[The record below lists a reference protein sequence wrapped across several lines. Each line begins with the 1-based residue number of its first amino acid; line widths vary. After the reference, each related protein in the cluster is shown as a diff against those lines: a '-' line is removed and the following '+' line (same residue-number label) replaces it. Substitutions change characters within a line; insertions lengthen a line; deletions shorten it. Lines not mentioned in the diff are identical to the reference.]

1 MELRVL
7 KYFLAIAKEENMS
20 RAAEILHVTQP
31 TLSKQIKDLEEEL
44 GKKLFVRSNYSMH
57 LTAQG
62 QILYKRA
69 KDIVGLADE
78 TVAELKSM
86 TEPTGGNVNIGAA
99 ETDSIKYLARII
111 KQLQEENAGITVNIY
126 SGDSE
131 MVEYKLDRGQLDFGV
146 VVRKSDENKYSFLKL
161 PYTDKFGLITRRDN
175 PLAQKKQITIEDLL
189 QANEPLI
196 ASRQSLKN
204 DFVKWCGDK
213 TEKLNIVATGD
224 IPFNLSLLA
233 KERVG
238 SLLCFDKIINT
249 GKESELVY
257 IPLFPQLETPLY
269 IIWKKTM
276 QLTAPAKKLME
287 RFRFFALGIV
297 APAEQFRNGVEE

>member
-31 TLSKQIKDLEEEL
+31 TLSKQIKDLEDEL

-57 LTAQG
+57 LTAEG

-69 KDIVGLADE
+69 RDIVSLADE
-78 TVAELKSM
+78 TVSELKSM

-111 KQLQEENAGITVNIY
+111 KQLQEESAGITVNIY

-131 MVEYKLDRGQLDFGV
+131 MVESKLDRGQLDFAV
-146 VVRKSDENKYSFLKL
+146 VVREFGINKYSFFKL
-161 PYTDKFGLITRRDN
+161 PYTDKYGLITRRDN

-189 QANEPLI
+189 ENNEPLI
-196 ASRQSLKN
+196 ASRQSIKQ
-204 DFVKWCGDK
+204 DFAKWCGDK

-224 IPFNLSLLA
+224 IPFNLSLLV
-233 KERVG
+233 KEGLG

-249 GKESELVY
+249 DKESELCY
-257 IPLFPQLETPLY
+257 IPLFPKLESPLFLV
-269 IIWKKTM
+269 WKKTM
-276 QLTAPAKKLME
+276 QFTPPAKKLME
-287 RFRFFALGIV
+287 RFRFLV
-297 APAEQFRNGVEE
+297 L

>member
-7 KYFLAIAKEENMS
+7 KYFIAIAKEENMS

-31 TLSKQIKDLEEEL
+31 TLSKQIKELEDEL

-69 KDIVGLADE
+69 KDIVSLADE

-111 KQLQEENAGITVNIY
+111 KQLCQENAGITVNIY

-131 MVEYKLDRGQLDFGV
+131 MVESKLDRGQLDFGV
-146 VVRKSDENKYSFLKL
+146 VVRNFDENKYSFLKL
-161 PYTDKFGLITRRDN
+161 PYTDTFGLITRRDN
-175 PLAQKKQITIEDLL
+175 PLAKKTQIMIEDLL
-189 QANEPLI
+189 QTNEPVLV
-196 ASRQSLKN
+196 SRQSLKS
-204 DFVKWCGDK
+204 DFVRWCGDK
-213 TEKLNIVATGD
+213 SEKLNIVATGD
-224 IPFNLSLLA
+224 IPFNLSLFA
-233 KERVG
+233 KEGVG

-249 GKESELVY
+249 GSESPLVF
-257 IPLFPQLETPLY
+257 IPLFPPLETPLY
-269 IIWKKTM
+269 IVWKKTM

-287 RFRFFALGIV
+287 RFRFLV
-297 APAEQFRNGVEE
+297 L

>member
-7 KYFLAIAKEENMS
+7 KYFIAIAKEENMS

-31 TLSKQIKDLEEEL
+31 TLSKQIKELEDEL

-69 KDIVGLADE
+69 KDIVSLADE
-78 TVAELKSM
+78 TIAELKSM

-111 KQLQEENAGITVNIY
+111 KQLCQENAGITVNIY

-131 MVEYKLDRGQLDFGV
+131 MVESKLDRGQLDFGV
-146 VVRKSDENKYSFLKL
+146 VVRNFDENKYSFLKL
-161 PYTDKFGLITRRDN
+161 PYTDTFGLITRRDN
-175 PLAQKKQITIEDLL
+175 PLAQKTQITIEDLL
-189 QANEPLI
+189 QANEPVLV
-196 ASRQSLKN
+196 SRQSLKS
-204 DFVKWCGDK
+204 DFVRWCGDK
-213 TEKLNIVATGD
+213 SEKLNIVATGD
-224 IPFNLSLLA
+224 IPFNLSLFA
-233 KERVG
+233 KEGVG

-249 GKESELVY
+249 GSESPLVF
-257 IPLFPQLETPLY
+257 IPLFPPLETPLY
-269 IIWKKTM
+269 IVWKKTM

-287 RFRFFALGIV
+287 RFRFLV
-297 APAEQFRNGVEE
+297 L

>member
-7 KYFLAIAKEENMS
+7 KYFIAIAKEENMS

-31 TLSKQIKDLEEEL
+31 TLSKQIKELEDEL

-69 KDIVGLADE
+69 KDIVSLADE

-111 KQLQEENAGITVNIY
+111 KQLCQENAGITVNIY

-131 MVEYKLDRGQLDFGV
+131 MVESKLDRGQLDFGV
-146 VVRKSDENKYSFLKL
+146 VVRNFDENKYSFLKL
-161 PYTDKFGLITRRDN
+161 PYTDTFGLITRRDN
-175 PLAQKKQITIEDLL
+175 PLAQKTQITIEDLL
-189 QANEPLI
+189 QTNEPVLV
-196 ASRQSLKN
+196 SRQSLKS
-204 DFVKWCGDK
+204 DFVRWCGDK
-213 TEKLNIVATGD
+213 SEKLNIVATGD
-224 IPFNLSLLA
+224 IPFNLSLFA
-233 KERVG
+233 KEGVG

-249 GKESELVY
+249 GSESPLIF
-257 IPLFPQLETPLY
+257 IPLFPPLETPLY
-269 IIWKKTM
+269 IVWKKTM

-287 RFRFFALGIV
+287 RFRFLV
-297 APAEQFRNGVEE
+297 L

>member
-131 MVEYKLDRGQLDFGV
+131 MVESKLDRGQLDFGV

-175 PLAQKKQITIEDLL
+175 PLAKKNQITIKDLL
-189 QANEPLI
+189 KNNEPLI

-224 IPFNLSLLA
+224 IPFNLSLLV
-233 KERVG
+233 KEGVG

-249 GKESELVY
+249 GKESELVF

-276 QLTAPAKKLME
+276 QLTPPAKKLME
-287 RFRFFALGIV
+287 RFRFLV
-297 APAEQFRNGVEE
+297 L

>member
-131 MVEYKLDRGQLDFGV
+131 MVESKLDRGQLDFGV
-146 VVRKSDENKYSFLKL
+146 VVRKSDENKYSFLRL

-233 KERVG
+233 KEGVG

-269 IIWKKTM
+269 IVWKKTM
-276 QLTAPAKKLME
+276 QLTPPAKKLME
-287 RFRFFALGIV
+287 RFRFLV
-297 APAEQFRNGVEE
+297 L

>member
-7 KYFLAIAKEENMS
+7 KYFIAIAKEENMS

-131 MVEYKLDRGQLDFGV
+131 MVESKLDRGQLDFGV
-146 VVRKSDENKYSFLKL
+146 VVRKSDENKYSFLRL

-233 KERVG
+233 KEGVG

-269 IIWKKTM
+269 IVWKKTM
-276 QLTAPAKKLME
+276 QLTPPAKKLME
-287 RFRFFALGIV
+287 RFRFLV
-297 APAEQFRNGVEE
+297 L

>member
-131 MVEYKLDRGQLDFGV
+131 MVESKLDRGQLDFGV
-146 VVRKSDENKYSFLKL
+146 VVRKSDENKYSFLRL

-189 QANEPLI
+189 QTNEPLI

-233 KERVG
+233 KEGVG

-276 QLTAPAKKLME
+276 QLTPPAKKLME
-287 RFRFFALGIV
+287 RFRFLV
-297 APAEQFRNGVEE
+297 L

>member
-7 KYFLAIAKEENMS
+7 KYFIAIAKEENMS

-31 TLSKQIKDLEEEL
+31 TLSKQIKELEDEL

-69 KDIVGLADE
+69 KDIVSLADE

-111 KQLQEENAGITVNIY
+111 KQLCQENAGITVNIY

-131 MVEYKLDRGQLDFGV
+131 MVESKLDRGQLDFGV
-146 VVRKSDENKYSFLKL
+146 VVRNFDENKYSFFKL
-161 PYTDKFGLITRRDN
+161 PYSDTFGLITRRDN
-175 PLAQKKQITIEDLL
+175 PLAKKTQIMIEDLL
-189 QANEPLI
+189 QTNEPVLV
-196 ASRQSLKN
+196 SRQSLKS
-204 DFVKWCGDK
+204 DFVRWCGDK
-213 TEKLNIVATGD
+213 SEKLNIVATGD
-224 IPFNLSLLA
+224 IPFNLSLFA
-233 KERVG
+233 KEGVG

-249 GKESELVY
+249 GSESPLVF
-257 IPLFPQLETPLY
+257 IPLFPPLETPLY
-269 IIWKKTM
+269 IVWKKTM

-287 RFRFFALGIV
+287 RFRFLV
-297 APAEQFRNGVEE
+297 L

>member
-7 KYFLAIAKEENMS
+7 KYFIAIAKEENMS

-131 MVEYKLDRGQLDFGV
+131 MVESKLDRGQLDFGV
-146 VVRKSDENKYSFLKL
+146 VVRKSDENKYSFLRL

-189 QANEPLI
+189 QTNEPLI

-233 KERVG
+233 KEGVG

-269 IIWKKTM
+269 IVWKKTM
-276 QLTAPAKKLME
+276 QLTPPAKKLME
-287 RFRFFALGIV
+287 RFRFLV
-297 APAEQFRNGVEE
+297 L